1 MSSSSPD
8 QFHGWLG
15 HDSKSAQ
22 GNLKWGSFTPKPF
35 ASTDID
41 IKITHCGICGT
52 DIHTLRS
59 GWGPTHY
66 PICVGHEIVG
76 HVARIGDDPSTSSRF
91 TIGDRVGVG
100 AQAASCLQADCE
112 ECSEGMEQ
120 HCPKGFVGTY
130 NGKYKESGYWSMGG
144 YADYVRVPGHFAV
157 KIPERVKSQDA
168 APMMCGGITVFS
180 PLKNNGAGPGKR
192 VGIVGLGGLGHFGV
206 LFAKALGCD
215 KVVAISR
222 RRNKEK
228 DAFAMGAT
236 DFIATSEDEKWEKK
250 HSRTLDLIISTV
262 SSPDMPFSNY
272 LRLLRT
278 NGQFIQV
285 GAPEDDLP
293 AIAAFALIAKGCKIG
308 GSQIGSP
315 KEIEEMLQFAAEKGV
330 KPWIQTRAMK
340 EANPSVVD
348 MEDGKARYRY
358 VLVNEG
364 EDDQAKL

>member
-1 MSSSSPD
+1 MTSPS

-15 HDSKSAQ
+15 YDAKAAQ
-22 GNLKWGSFTPKPF
+22 GNLQWAPFTPKPF
-35 ASTDID
+35 AETDID

-76 HVARIGDDPSTSSRF
+76 HVTRTGSSPAASRF
-91 TIGDRVGVG
+91 AIGDRVGVG
-100 AQAASCLQADCE
+100 AQAASCLQDGCQ
-112 ECSEGMEQ
+112 ECSAGMEQ
-120 HCPKGFVGTY
+120 HCPRGFVGTY
-130 NGKYKESGYWSMGG
+130 NGRYKESGYWSMGG
-144 YADYVRVPGHFAV
+144 YADYIRVPAHFAV
-157 KIPERVKSQDA
+157 KIPKRLKSADA
-168 APMMCGGITVFS
+168 APMLCGGITVFS

-206 LFAKALGCD
+206 LFAKALGCE

-222 RRNKEK
+222 RRNKEN
-228 DAFAMGAT
+228 DALAMGA
-236 DFIATSEDEKWEKK
+236 DEYIATSEDDKWEKN
-250 HSRTLDLIISTV
+250 HSRTLDLIVSTV
-262 SSPDMPFSNY
+262 STPDMPFSGY

-285 GAPEDDLP
+285 GAPEDNLP

-315 KEIEEMLQFAAEKGV
+315 KEIEEMLRFAAEKGV
-330 KPWIQTRAMK
+330 KPWVQTRPMK
-340 EANPSVVD
+340 EANRSVVD

-358 VLVNEG
+358 VLFNEG
-364 EDDQAKL
+364 EDSAKL